1 MVRDNAQMVWHQK
14 PPFCPVTL
22 NTQVCQLQSVHTL
35 LSPTL
40 MVFTHTYSPEVFF

>member
-14 PPFCPVTL
+14 PPFCSVTF
-22 NTQVCQLQSVHTL
+22 NTLVSQLQSVYTL

-40 MVFTHTYSPEVFF
+40 MVFTCIYSPEVFF